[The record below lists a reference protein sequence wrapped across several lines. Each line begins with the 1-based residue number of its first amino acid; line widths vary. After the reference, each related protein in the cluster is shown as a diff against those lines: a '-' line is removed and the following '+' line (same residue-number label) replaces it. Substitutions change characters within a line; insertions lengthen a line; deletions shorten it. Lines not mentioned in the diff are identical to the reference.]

1 MFRSTRVIAAICL
14 SALIFTA
21 CNSVPDH
28 MRYIPKDAVLVT
40 GINLRSLGK
49 KIAWNMITGS
59 KLFKEMQKRVPQK
72 TGDDAISGIDKA
84 GIDVMNTFYVYLK
97 SGKTSTGGN
106 KVTATALVPL
116 SDAAQWEAYILK
128 VFPQGEIKQ
137 HGDIRELS
145 MGNNMLAGWN
155 KNTLIVLSLIAN
167 TPDYAS
173 MMNGDPSA
181 TMAPPAAP
189 DMVAELD
196 TAFAVSKGNT
206 IKGNANFDKLQKE
219 GHDLSM
225 WINYDQIMS
234 QYMAES
240 VAARMGGVSLSNT
253 LWKGTAFACGFDFKK
268 GKITG
273 DMTYYTPAEMS
284 EVYKELGS
292 TSADKDMLERMPKSN
307 LDMMMSLHLS
317 PKGIKSLL
325 EKTGFLG
332 LANIGLSAE
341 NMNVDDVLDAFTG
354 DMAVTV
360 CDLSVQDAT
369 PAQDPNVEMMMPKTA
384 GSICYVLKINKKENF
399 MKLFELVKRQGMQ
412 PIANGYYAPLTAQ
425 DTFFVLMNDKYA
437 VAGNKYVNVNGMLQG
452 TFKGDKVS
460 DVVSS
465 QVYGHPF
472 AMFLD
477 IQQAIRNINL
487 SKTMTGNDSTIY
499 AESKKLVSNISLNG
513 GDFKDNSITSHMEVN
528 FTNTDENSIIA
539 LLDFGMRM
547 SDATQ
552 KAHQTPAMP

>member
-437 VAGNKYVNVNGMLQG
+437 VAGNKYANVNGMLQG

-477 IQQAIRNINL
+477 IQQVIRNINL